1 MNSLLTTLPLT
12 AVIAF
17 ITSLVGVAFAD
28 WMGFR
33 RDRERL
39 RLALDWKYKE
49 KRADALL
56 GLLSKRPYFS
66 TESGA
71 AVLESVTAFTTWVE
85 YEVEPWLGEASL
97 RAVQLKRQ
105 PVSEWI
111 EETVNLHY
119 ETQGNFKTDVP
130 SQAIRELQT
139 QTIIEIKKAL
149 TELNSET
156 LSVANKS
163 AW

>member
-17 ITSLVGVAFAD
+17 ITSLGGVAFAD
-28 WMGFR
+28 WIGFR

-39 RLALDWKYKE
+39 RLEFDWKYRE

-66 TESGA
+66 
-71 AVLESVTAFTTWVE
+71 LENGEAIINSVSKFTIWVE
-85 YEVEPWLGEASL
+85 YEVEPWLGEDSVN
-97 RAVQLKRQ
+97 AVRLKRQ

-111 EETVNLHY
+111 EKTISVNY
-119 ETQGNFKTDVP
+119 ETPGSFQHEVP
-130 SQAIRELQT
+130 SRAINELQA
-139 QTIIEIKKAL
+139 QTIIEIKNAL
-149 TELNSET
+149 SELNSDT
-156 LSVANKS
+156 LAVANKS